1 MALQCADW
9 PAQLALPRRTDYL
22 VGDVEKDI
30 KPDAAAVPNPDA
42 TVTALVA
49 EMLKHIVGG
58 FASLPPRAKQLFAL
72 AHAPARSKSN
82 TLTSIYTAYV

>member
-9 PAQLALPRRTDYL
+9 PAQLALPRRADYL

-30 KPDAAAVPNPDA
+30 YPDAAAVPNPDA

-49 EMLKHIVGG
+49 EVLQHVVGCL
-58 FASLPPRAKQLFAL
+58 ARLPPSAEQPL
-72 AHAPARSKSN
+72 APARSKRI
-82 TLTSIYTAYV
+82 TITSIYPVYV